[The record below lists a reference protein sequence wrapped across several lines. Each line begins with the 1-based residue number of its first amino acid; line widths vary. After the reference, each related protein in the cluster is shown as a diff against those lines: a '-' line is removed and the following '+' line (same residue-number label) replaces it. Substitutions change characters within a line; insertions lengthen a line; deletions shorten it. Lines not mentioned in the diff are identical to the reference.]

1 MFKNLKND
9 IRLFQVFYVVAKTGS
24 VSKASELL
32 YISQPAVSYHIKVLE
47 GNFNAK
53 LFYRTTHGVV
63 LTPLGGIY
71 NW

>member
-32 YISQPAVSYHIKVLE
+32 YISQPAVSYQDD
-47 GNFNAK
+47 
-53 LFYRTTHGVV
+53 
-63 LTPLGGIY
+63 
-71 NW
+71 